1 MNIDEFKIKFSEVK
15 SKGYIPS
22 IRRGPTGVG
31 HTFEYHMGLEE
42 NNLALP
48 DIDDVEIKSH
58 RANSNNLITLFTFNH
73 KAWIM
78 NPLEA
83 VRRYGSF
90 DRNGRQG
97 LYYTMSQRP
106 NSAGLFLFIDDTS
119 IAVRHIDG
127 TIVVCWQLAS
137 LAERFKQK
145 IPALLF
151 VNALTEERD
160 GKEYFHYNR
169 VQLMKGTSPELLA
182 SQFREEH
189 IVVDLRLHDKG
200 TMARN
205 HGTGFR
211 AYEANLPLLFNEIMD
226 I

>member
-1 MNIDEFKIKFSEVK
+1 MDIDTFKLKFEEIKA
-15 SKGYIPS
+15 KGFVRS
-22 IRRGPTGVG
+22 LRNGPTGVG
-31 HTFEYHMGLEE
+31 HTLEQLLELNE
-42 NNLALP
+42 NNIALP
-48 DIDDVEIKSH
+48 DIDNIELKAH
-58 RANSNNLITLFTFNH
+58 RANSNSLITLFTFNH
-73 KAWIM
+73 KAWQM
-78 NPLEA
+78 KPLDA
-83 VRRYGSF
+83 IRKYGSF
-90 DRNGRQG
+90 DKNGRQG

-106 NSAGLFLFIDDTS
+106 NSAGLFLHIDNTS

-127 TIVVCWQLAS
+127 NIIVCWS
-137 LAERFKQK
+137 LKNLTERFIQK

-169 VQLMKGTSPELLA
+169 AQIMRGTSPELLA
-182 SQFREEH
+182 NQFMEEH

-200 TMARN
+200 SMARN

-211 AYEANLPLLFNEIMD
+211 AYEANLPALFSEIKD